1 MEKITL
7 KAARTNI
14 GLTQVQFAEAVGVNV
29 NTIKNW
35 ENGKT
40 FPRQPMIEKI
50 CEVVGIP
57 YDRLNFL
64 NNG

>member
-7 KAARTNI
+7 KAARVNI
-14 GLTQVQFAEAVGVNV
+14 GLTQAQLAEAVGVNV

-40 FPRQPMIEKI
+40 FPRQPMIERI

-64 NNG
+64 INS